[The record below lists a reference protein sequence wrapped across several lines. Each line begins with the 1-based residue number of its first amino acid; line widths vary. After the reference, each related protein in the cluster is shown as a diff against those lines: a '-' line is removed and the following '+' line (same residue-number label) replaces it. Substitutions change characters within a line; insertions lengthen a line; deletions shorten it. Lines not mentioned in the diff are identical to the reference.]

1 MPIAGPVSH
10 AQLSTHPVVAGPTE
24 RLSEMDFVD
33 NLAREMGWTRREVIE
48 SLNVLEEHN
57 AITTLRSE
65 HGVAGVWLNALGAAV
80 KFD

>member
-1 MPIAGPVSH
+1 
-10 AQLSTHPVVAGPTE
+10 
-24 RLSEMDFVD
+24 MDFVD